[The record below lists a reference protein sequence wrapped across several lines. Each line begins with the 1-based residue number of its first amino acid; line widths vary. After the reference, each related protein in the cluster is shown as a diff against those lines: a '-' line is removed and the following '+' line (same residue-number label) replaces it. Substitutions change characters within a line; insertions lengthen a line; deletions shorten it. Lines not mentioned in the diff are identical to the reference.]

1 MNQNLIDAQPILV
14 RLTSNL
20 VTMSKSLKNKID
32 RLRKFI
38 AALFLKINRE
48 TVKKGYL
55 KISPDSAKRGKILYF
70 IDKNSSKYFIFT
82 YSGKI

>member
-1 MNQNLIDAQPILV
+1 
-14 RLTSNL
+14 
-20 VTMSKSLKNKID
+20 
-32 RLRKFI
+32 
-38 AALFLKINRE
+38 LKINRE

-82 YSGKI
+82 KKYECIKPFILLLENYRAMHSTNTKSELRIFEE